1 MKTGE
6 IIFRDPKKNTE
17 EIIDTL
23 GGTISSELYDLRY
36 WYDLPDFLVR
46 DAVFAD
52 TSEMFCD
59 PCEPVPGDKVRL
71 QIRVAMDNVDKVVI
85 HINGNAFDTIK
96 IRRTSL
102 FDYYEYTYTCGTD
115 AFSYYFE
122 IFNKVDHVFYSGAGI
137 GDEEHCKQ
145 YAFRVIP
152 GFSTPKWAK
161 GAVMYQIFVDR
172 FFDGNTESD
181 VKTGEYYYLG
191 GATVRSDDWYK
202 HPANLGVREF
212 YGGDLP
218 GILKKLDYLK
228 SLGVEVIY
236 LNPIFVS
243 PSNHKYDI
251 QDYDYVDPHFAV
263 LVKDGGALLMNGDTD
278 NTHAERFRTR
288 VASREN
294 LEAANAMFATLT
306 KAIHEKGMKIILDG
320 VFKHCGSFN
329 KWLDREKIYSGVPG
343 YPPGAYVSKDSP
355 YRSFFHFR
363 DENAWPDNDTYAGW
377 WDHATLPKLNY
388 EQSPEL
394 EEYILGIAKKWVAP
408 PYNIDG
414 WRLDVAADLGSSAE
428 YNHKFWRKFRDA
440 VKSVNPDTIIIA
452 EHYGD
457 PADWLQG
464 DQWDTVMNYDAFME
478 PVTWF
483 LTGMEKH
490 SDEYREDQLCNQ
502 EHFLGAMTYY
512 MNRFVRSSLLTAMN
526 ELSNHDHSR
535 FLTRTNKMVGRSAN
549 LGPSSAS
556 MNINPAVM
564 REAVVMQFTWPGAPT
579 IYYGDEAG
587 VCGYTDP
594 DNRRTYPWGNE
605 DKKLLEFH
613 REVIRLHNSYN
624 ALKTGSLMM
633 LNASYGV
640 LCYSRFDTDDIFIIV
655 INNNT
660 TEQEITVPVWRAGML
675 EDMPIC
681 TLVTTTPE
689 GYNFEAIIRKPQK
702 GLLTLKL
709 APYSATVL
717 KNISQYL
724 T

>member
-1 MKTGE
+1 MKSGE
-6 IIFRDPKKNTE
+6 IIFRNPKTNTE
-17 EIIDTL
+17 EIIDNL
-23 GGTISSELYDLRY
+23 GETISSDYYDLRY
-36 WYDLPDFLVR
+36 WYDLPDCLVKDAIFSDESELFL
-46 DAVFAD
+46 
-52 TSEMFCD
+52 T
-59 PCEPVPGDKVRL
+59 PCEPNPGDSVK
-71 QIRVAMDNVDKVVI
+71 IRIRTAMDNVEKVII
-85 HINGNAFDTIK
+85 HIGGETHEMQPAK
-96 IRRTSL
+96 RTSL
-102 FDYYEYTYTCGTD
+102 FDYFEYEFVIGRERV
-115 AFSYYFE
+115 FYYFE
-122 IFNKVDHVFYSGAGI
+122 VINRQESTFYGRSGCG
-137 GDEEHCKQ
+137 EEAHCKDF
-145 YAFRVIP
+145 AFRITP
-152 GFSTPKWAK
+152 GFKTPDWAK

-172 FFDGNTESD
+172 FYDGNTESD
-181 VKTGEYYYLG
+181 VRTGEYYYLG

-218 GILKKLDYLK
+218 GVLKKLDYLQQ
-228 SLGVEVIY
+228 LGVEVIY

-251 QDYDYVDPHFAV
+251 QDYDYVDPHFAA
-263 LVKDGGALLMNGDTD
+263 LVKDGGALLMDGDAD
-278 NTHAERFRTR
+278 NTHAERYRTR
-288 VASREN
+288 VADKEN

-306 KAIHEKGMKIILDG
+306 AEIHRRGMKIILDG
-320 VFKHCGSFN
+320 VFNHCGSFN

-355 YRSFFHFR
+355 YRSFFYFR
-363 DENAWPDNDTYAGW
+363 DENNWPDNDSYAGW

-394 EEYILGIAKKWVAP
+394 EEYILGIAKKWLSP

-428 YNHKFWRKFRDA
+428 YNHKFWRKFREA
-440 VKSVNPDTIIIA
+440 VKSVNPEAIIIA

-457 PADWLQG
+457 PAEWLKG

-490 SDEYREDQLCNQ
+490 SDEYHEDKLCNQ

-512 MNRFVRSSLLTAMN
+512 MNRFDRSSLLTAMN

-535 FLTRTNKMVGRSAN
+535 FMTRTNRMVGRSAN
-549 LGPSSAS
+549 LGPESAS

-579 IYYGDEAG
+579 VYYGDEAG

-605 DKKLLEFH
+605 DKKLLAFH
-613 REVIRLHNSYN
+613 REVIHLHSSYQ
-624 ALKTGSLMM
+624 ALKTGSLMI
-633 LNASYGV
+633 LCANHGI
-640 LCYSRFDTDDIFIIV
+640 LCYSRFDKDDIFIIA
-655 INNNT
+655 INNNSD
-660 TEQEITVPVWRAGML
+660 EQELVIPVWRTGML
-675 EDMPIC
+675 EEMPIC
-681 TLVTTTPE
+681 TLLTTTSE
-689 GYNFEAIIRKPQK
+689 GYNFEAIIRKPNR
-702 GLLTLKL
+702 GMLNLKL
-709 APYSATVL
+709 APYSAVVL
-717 KNISQYL
+717 KNISQYI
-724 T
+724 